1 LQNNVI
7 SLKAVVNLVN
17 RTSADIR
24 KAIESNWKE
33 YLTRYGNLFS
43 SNFIDGSSPPS
54 VFVGSYGY
62 PKVQVGPMLP
72 PIHGDTTILDLPEK
86 WVGKSLEDIVN
97 YRLSLVR
104 GIKQIPVKNPQGQ
117 YVENLQELAMSS
129 CATDAEME
137 FTKNTSPVV
146 SIDGHSPIFGPI
158 GEIKSAK
165 FASSSSDK
173 GIQKAFYDRD
183 LLAQDAVVE
192 LYNRGIEVTR
202 IQKCFSIGMFGKD
215 RKLVPTRWSITA
227 TDDIIS
233 KSLVEKILEY
243 DLLDMTLVFTYNH
256 LGNFFS
262 VIIFP
267 SRWMF
272 EMQEAWYDERG
283 DVGFGSD
290 FEDARGLNHYPQT
303 AGAHFASRLAVSEYL
318 DKRKTQAAA
327 MVLREIRP
335 EYAVPVGVWQ
345 VREGVR
351 MALKEKPVIVSNFQE
366 GLDMAC
372 KGLSIDKKE
381 WLSRS
386 KLQRARNQKSMSEF
400 F

>member
-1 LQNNVI
+1 M
-7 SLKAVVNLVN
+7 N
-17 RTSADIR
+17 RTASDIR

-33 YLTRYGNLFS
+33 YLSRYGNLFS

-62 PKVQVGPMLP
+62 PKVLVGPMLP
-72 PIHGDTTILDLPEK
+72 PVHGDTTILDLPEK
-86 WVGKSLEDIVN
+86 WIGKSLEDIVN

-104 GIKQIPVKNPQGQ
+104 GIKQVPVKKPQGQ
-117 YVENLQELAMSS
+117 YIENLQDLAMSS
-129 CATDAEME
+129 RATDTEIE
-137 FTKNTSPVV
+137 FTKNTAPII

-165 FASSSSDK
+165 FSTSSSDK
-173 GIQKAFYDRD
+173 DIQKAFYDKD
-183 LLAQDAVVE
+183 LLAQDAVME

-202 IQKCFSIGMFGKD
+202 IQKCFSIGMFGKE

-233 KSLVEKILEY
+233 KSLVESILDY
-243 DLLDMTLVFTYNH
+243 GLLDATLLFRYNH
-256 LGNFFS
+256 LGNFFAI
-262 VIIFP
+262 VIFP

-272 EMQEAWYDERG
+272 EMQEAWYDEHG

-290 FEDARGLNHYPQT
+290 FEDARGLDHYPET
-303 AGAHFASRLAVSEYL
+303 AGAHFASRLAVAEYL
-318 DKRKTQAAA
+318 EMRKAQAGAI
-327 MVLREIRP
+327 VLREIRP

-351 MALKEKPVIVSNFQE
+351 MALKERPVIVSSLEQ
-366 GLDMAC
+366 GLDLAC

-386 KLQRARNQKSMSEF
+386 KLQKARNQKSISEF